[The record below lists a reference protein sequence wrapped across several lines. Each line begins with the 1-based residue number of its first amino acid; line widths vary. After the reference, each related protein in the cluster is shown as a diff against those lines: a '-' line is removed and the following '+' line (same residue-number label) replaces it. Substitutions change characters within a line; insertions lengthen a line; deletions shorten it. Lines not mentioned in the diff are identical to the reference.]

1 MRWREKIE
9 RLCARCDALARENA
23 RQKKENERLKG
34 RAELAKKKLSEIV
47 SQLPEH
53 G

>member
-1 MRWREKIE
+1 MEDGEGLDALAEKIE

-34 RAELAKKKLSEIV
+34 RAELAKRNYLR
-47 SQLPEH
+47 L
-53 G
+53 